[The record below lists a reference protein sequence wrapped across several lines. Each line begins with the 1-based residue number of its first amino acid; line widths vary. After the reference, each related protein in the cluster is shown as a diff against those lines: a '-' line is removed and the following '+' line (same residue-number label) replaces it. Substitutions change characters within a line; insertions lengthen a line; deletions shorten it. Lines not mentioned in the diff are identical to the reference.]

1 MIRYLILACASLMIA
16 SCNDNPEIEAQAE
29 QYVNDAHSFSNP
41 NEVAIS
47 HLDLSLEVD
56 FESRQL
62 KGEAR
67 YRINRSEGNILR
79 LDVRDMAIQS
89 VELGHNGAEG
99 PAQYEVLKGD
109 DYGDVL
115 EIQLGPEAIELNIA
129 YITQSDAAALLWL
142 DSTQTHDKQSPFMF
156 TQGQAILTRSW
167 IPIQDSPSIR
177 ITYEATVSVPQGMLA
192 LMSAENPTALNDSSV
207 YRFKMDKP
215 IPPYLMALAVGEV
228 EFQSLGSRTGVY
240 AEPGLLAEA
249 AYEFEDMEAML
260 EVAEELYGPY
270 AWGRYDVLVLPPSF
284 PFGGM
289 ENPMLTFATP
299 TIIAGDKSLTS
310 LIAHELAH
318 SWSGNLVTNASW
330 NDFWL
335 NEGFTVYFEK
345 RIVEALYGRDYAEM
359 LNVLGYQDLMATID
373 ELGVENPDTH
383 LKLDLEG
390 RDPDDGLTDIAYEKG
405 YFFLRWLEERTG
417 RETFDTFLKEYFEN
431 HAFQTMTTSQ
441 FVEYLDANLL
451 QDLDNRPD
459 VEAWI
464 YAPGMPTDHPMP
476 HSALF
481 EAVDSLSNLWVDE
494 ELSTSELPFESWSTH
509 ERLHFL
515 RGIPDNL
522 GTERITELDAA
533 FGLSTTGNAEIATA
547 WFLFAIPNNY
557 SPAMEPLEAFLI
569 EVGRRKFVQPL
580 YEAMAQDA
588 DLLIE
593 ARRIFTLARPNYHA
607 ITTGTVDGILN
618 YSSVGSAR

>member
-1 MIRYLILACASLMIA
+1 MNKIFVLASASMLLIACSK
-16 SCNDNPEIEAQAE
+16 NPKAEVQADE
-29 QYVNDAHSFSNP
+29 YVPDAHSFSNP
-41 NEVAIS
+41 NQVAIS

-56 FESRQL
+56 FDRKQL
-62 KGEAR
+62 KGVATYFLKR
-67 YRINRSEGNILR
+67 NEGNIVR
-79 LDVRDMAIQS
+79 LDLRDMEIQA
-89 VELGHNGAEG
+89 VERGSGGIEG
-99 PAQYEVLKGD
+99 PAKYQVLQGD
-109 DYGDVL
+109 SYGDVL
-115 EIQLGPEAIELNIA
+115 EIELDEASNELRIQ
-129 YITQSDAAALLWL
+129 YLTRSDAAALLWL
-142 DSTQTHDKQSPFMF
+142 SPEQTHDKQSPFMF

-192 LMSAENPTALNDSSV
+192 LMSAENPIALNDSSV
-207 YRFKMDKP
+207 YKFKMDKP

-228 EFQSLGSRTGVY
+228 GFQPLGNRTGVY

-260 EVAEELYGPY
+260 EVAEALYGPY

-310 LIAHELAH
+310 LIAHEMAH

-373 ELGVENPDTH
+373 ELGPESPDTH
-383 LKLDLEG
+383 LKLDLKG

-405 YFFLRWLEERTG
+405 YFFLRWLEELAG
-417 RETFDTFLKEYFEN
+417 RETFDAFLRGYFEN
-431 HAFQTMTTSQ
+431 HAFQTMTTKA
-441 FVEYLDANLL
+441 FVEYLDASLL
-451 QDLDNRPD
+451 GKLDQRPN

-464 YAPGMPTDHPMP
+464 YAPGLPADHPRP
-476 HSALF
+476 HSSLF
-481 EAVDSLSNLWVDE
+481 EAVDSMSNLWADAT
-494 ELSTSELPFESWSTH
+494 LSASELPFVSWSTH

-515 RGIPDNL
+515 RGIADNIETNRL
-522 GTERITELDAA
+522 AELDEA
-533 FGLSTTGNAEIATA
+533 FGLSSSGNAEIATA
-547 WFLFAIPNNY
+547 WFLLAIHNNY
-557 SPAMEPLEAFLI
+557 VPAMEPMKEFLM

-580 YEAMAQDA
+580 YEAMSKDE
-588 DLLIE
+588 DLRME
-593 ARRIFTLARPNYHA
+593 ARRIYTLARPNYHA
-607 ITTGTVDGILN
+607 VTTGTVDGILN
-618 YSSVGSAR
+618 FIDGDSPL